1 MEELLIN
8 SGMRETRAVILVDGV
23 LEDIW
28 IERRTS
34 KGLVGNIYKG
44 RVIRVL
50 PGMQSAFID
59 IGLERSGFL
68 HVADIEAAHGE
79 DGVKPIEKVL
89 TEGMSLLVQV
99 AKDRS
104 ARKARV

>member
-68 HVADIEAAHGE
+68 HVADIEAARA
-79 DGVKPIEKVL
+79 
-89 TEGMSLLVQV
+89 SNLL
-99 AKDRS
+99 KRS
-104 ARKARV
+104 

>member
-59 IGLERSGFL
+59 IGL
-68 HVADIEAAHGE
+68 
-79 DGVKPIEKVL
+79 
-89 TEGMSLLVQV
+89 
-99 AKDRS
+99 
-104 ARKARV
+104 